1 MKQQNL
7 FDPELVEG
15 ELFCCSAT
23 KENFNNS
30 FREHASFR
38 SFLTLRKELRKLET
52 IFNVIPSDNYLII
65 EAWNKHC
72 KIRVAEKNNKVIYR
86 LIKTSIKLYLK
97 TLKVLFLK

>member
-7 FDPELVEG
+7 FDPDLSG

-23 KENFNNS
+23 KENFSNS
-30 FREHASFR
+30 FGEHASFR
-38 SFLTLRKELRKLET
+38 SFLTLRKELNKLET

-65 EAWNKHC
+65 EAWNNHC

-86 LIKTSIKLYLK
+86 LIKTTLKLYLK
-97 TLKVLFLK
+97 TFKVLFLK